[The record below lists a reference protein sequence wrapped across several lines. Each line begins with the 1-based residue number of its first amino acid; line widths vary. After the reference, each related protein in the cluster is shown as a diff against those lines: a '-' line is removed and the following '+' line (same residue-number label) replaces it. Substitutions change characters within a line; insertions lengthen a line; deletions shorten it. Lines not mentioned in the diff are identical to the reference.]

1 MEWLGPLIG
10 AGSSLIGGLV
20 NSISGNVNAGR
31 AQDMANNQ
39 MAAQREFATTGIT
52 WRGRDVMR
60 AYGETGIHPL
70 ALLGVQGPSY
80 TPVNYVGSQD
90 NSMGDA
96 IARGG
101 QDVSRA
107 IAAASDRESR
117 NALATRFDNMTIER
131 MGLENEIM
139 KVRLASEKMRLMSPQ
154 IGPAAPS
161 TFPVVDGQGIQ
172 NTELRS
178 PLRFVKDDA
187 MSYPVTPAT
196 PAHGPRAVPEVEWS
210 VNSDGSYSPLMSQAY
225 KQRTEDQ
232 MLPGLK
238 HFFSNTIVPM
248 FDPSS
253 RRAPFPARPGYH
265 WYIDYKGDWHHR
277 RDASQRLKGA
287 GWRD

>member
-1 MEWLGPLIG
+1 MDVFSAAVG
-10 AGSSLIGGLV
+10 AGANLLGGLL
-20 NSISGNVNAGR
+20 NRISGDAAAGR
-31 AQDMANNQ
+31 AQDNFNNQ
-39 MAAQREFATTGIT
+39 LAKQEEFARNAVR
-52 WRGRDVMR
+52 WRAQDVMR
-60 AYGETGIHPL
+60 GYAETGIHPL
-70 ALLGVQGPSY
+70 ALLGVQGASY
-80 TPVNYVGSQD
+80 SPMNWVGGAD

-96 IARGG
+96 VSRSG
-101 QDVSRA
+101 QDLSRA
-107 IAAASDRESR
+107 IAASSDREGR
-117 NALATRFDNMTIER
+117 NAMASRFDALTTER
-131 MGLENEIM
+131 MGLENELLRSRI
-139 KVRLASEKMRLMSPQ
+139 ASEKMRLMAPG

-161 TFPVVDGQGIQ
+161 SFPVVDGQGIQ

-178 PLRFVKDDA
+178 PLKFVKDDA
-187 MSYPVTPAT
+187 MSYSVTPAT

-253 RRAPFPARPGYH
+253 RRAPFAAREGYH
-265 WYIDYKGDWHHR
+265 WYVDYKGDWHHR
-277 RDASQRLKGA
+277 RNASQRLKGA